1 MIEAKT
7 TVQVQEMDNKDIKT
21 LLQRVGYGHLGLVRE
36 THPYVVPIHYAYE
49 NPHVYIFTTEGK
61 KTEIIENN
69 PEVCL
74 QVEEVTDEKHWQSV
88 IVTGDAVQLT
98 DKKEI
103 KQAMDLILARNPRL
117 TPALSIHW
125 MDQWVR
131 GNLQVVYRITPTIM
145 TGRTTVDWQKHQE
158 GGRK

>member
-1 MIEAKT
+1 MIESKRM
-7 TVQVQEMDNKDIKT
+7 VEVQEMDDKDSKK
-21 LLQRVGYGHLGLVRE
+21 LLGRVGYGHLGLVRSGS
-36 THPYVVPIHYAYE
+36 HPYVVPVQYAYDE
-49 NPHVYIFTTEGK
+49 SQVYIFTTEGK

-74 QVEEVTDEKHWQSV
+74 QVEDVTDEKHWQSV

-98 DKKEI
+98 DKKEV

-125 MDQWVR
+125 MDDWVR
-131 GNLQVVYRITPTIM
+131 ANIQVVYRITPTMM
-145 TGRTTVDWQKHQE
+145 TGRTTVDRLNQHND
-158 GGRK
+158 

>member
-21 LLQRVGYGHLGLVRE
+21 LLQRVGQGHLGLVRE
-36 THPYVVPIHYAYE
+36 THSYVVPIHYAYE

-98 DKKEI
+98 DKNEVER
-103 KQAMDLILARNPRL
+103 AMSLILATNPTL

-125 MDQWVR
+125 MDDWVR
-131 GNLQVVYRITPTIM
+131 ANIQVVYRITPRMM
-145 TGRTTVDWQKHQE
+145 TGRTTIDRLKNKE
-158 GGRK
+158 D